1 MSETLERNLEKL
13 GSIYKSFEI
22 VIYLHLLKVIPALN
36 FYLMNFP

>member
-22 VIYLHLLKVIPALN
+22 VIYLHLLIN
-36 FYLMNFP
+36 FHLMNFP